1 MDRTGRWIITAGG
14 IGVILSVL
22 GIFLFVLMESYPL
35 FLKPSV
41 SRVHTFDFSHRQ
53 PVLCTGVDPYQ
64 AVMFVVHDSG
74 IDFVDMT
81 TKSVTKSVSIPLNY
95 RDGVFGQL
103 IAPWITRMLAWAWTT
118 VQCWA
123 AA

>member
-22 GIFLFVLMESYPL
+22 GIFLFVLMASYPL

-41 SRVHTFDFSHRQ
+41 SRAHTFDFSHRQ

-64 AVMFVVHDSG
+64 AVMFVVHEAG

-81 TKSVTKSVSIPLNY
+81 TKSVTKSVYPSELQGRRI
-95 RDGVFGQL
+95 R
-103 IAPWITRMLAWAWTT
+103 
-118 VQCWA
+118 A
-123 AA
+123 A